1 VKVRIEGAVRYVDSK
16 GTLEISLPA
25 ARYKNITLD
34 GKAVILNNAR
44 PIKLLSKAERHSL
57 LKKRAIVTIEFMN
70 EEPRPQTA
78 EEIISEY
85 FDKHAAKSTV
95 KTIDPLQLKAY
106 IRQWALDTHSVS
118 RRTIEN
124 ITRKLILKIAP
135 SLGFQITK
143 VGTIFKHTYI
153 MAEINNSGIPTTEEY
168 RMEALK
174 AWM

>member
-1 VKVRIEGAVRYVDSK
+1 VKIRIEGAVRYVDSM

-44 PIKLLSKAERHSL
+44 PIKLLTKAERRSL

-70 EEPRPQTA
+70 EEPKPPTA
-78 EEIISEY
+78 DQIIYEY
-85 FDKHAAKSTV
+85 FDKHVAKSTT

-118 RRTIEN
+118 RRTIES
-124 ITRKLILKIAP
+124 ITRKLILKIAQ
-135 SLGFQITK
+135 SLGFQIVI

-153 MAEINNSGIPTTEEY
+153 MAELNNSGIPATEEY